1 MAVCFNPK
9 PTTYMPDRP
18 PVLDPFLAVKNLGL
32 KCLSRADSS
41 VSPPPSGETW
51 FFFLRDRKLNVVAFS
66 LDDCCNYNPS
76 PWKLYAVAFS
86 LDDCCNYN
94 PSVI

>member
-18 PVLDPFLAVKNLGL
+18 PGIKSSPSLLFLSNHTNGKSWFDEFYTVLDPFLAVKNLGL

-41 VSPPPSGETW
+41 VS
-51 FFFLRDRKLNVVAFS
+51 
-66 LDDCCNYNPS
+66 CNPTTT
-76 PWKLYAVAFS
+76 
-86 LDDCCNYN
+86 
-94 PSVI
+94 

>member
-41 VSPPPSGETW
+41 PW
-51 FFFLRDRKLNVVAFS
+51 KLYVVAFS

-76 PWKLYAVAFS
+76 PWKLYAFAFS

>member
-41 VSPPPSGETW
+41 VSPPPSGETCQG
-51 FFFLRDRKLNVVAFS
+51 S
-66 LDDCCNYNPS
+66 LM
-76 PWKLYAVAFS
+76 LLLS
-86 LDDCCNYN
+86 LWMTAATTT
-94 PSVI
+94 PP

>member
-18 PVLDPFLAVKNLGL
+18 PVLDPFLAVKNLGF

-41 VSPPPSGETW
+41 VSCNPTTTSWRNLGFFLEGSYVLCSPFFS
-51 FFFLRDRKLNVVAFS
+51 FFFSF
-66 LDDCCNYNPS
+66 
-76 PWKLYAVAFS
+76 
-86 LDDCCNYN
+86 
-94 PSVI
+94 

>member
-41 VSPPPSGETW
+41 VS
-51 FFFLRDRKLNVVAFS
+51 
-66 LDDCCNYNPS
+66 CNPTTT
-76 PWKLYAVAFS
+76 
-86 LDDCCNYN
+86 
-94 PSVI
+94 

>member
-18 PVLDPFLAVKNLGL
+18 PDPFLAVKNLGL

-41 VSPPPSGETW
+41 VS
-51 FFFLRDRKLNVVAFS
+51 
-66 LDDCCNYNPS
+66 CNPTTT
-76 PWKLYAVAFS
+76 
-86 LDDCCNYN
+86 
-94 PSVI
+94 